1 MAPAHE
7 DVPQNPPER
16 AEIDQGQKSTIT
28 FGDDEYSMEQFSARL
43 IADIAYIRA
52 HVEAVESQQK
62 KVLDRL
68 DALED
73 ELGAV
78 RRRNAAMDAGGCPF
92 IQQLRNE
99 VTSTERDII
108 TQKARDETADKFWGW
123 LRPLIISAATSLI
136 VAVLTLMLA
145 NAGLFLKASPQQ
157 APAAQEKR

>member
-108 TQKARDETADKFWGW
+108 TQKARDE
-123 LRPLIISAATSLI
+123 
-136 VAVLTLMLA
+136 
-145 NAGLFLKASPQQ
+145 
-157 APAAQEKR
+157 